1 MTDSEL
7 IAILTRKLPEE
18 LTLEETELLL
28 RRLSASP
35 ELRRK
40 LLEEIP
46 LEAYVAEAIG
56 RSRQQAPARRLP
68 AGSRKSSTA
77 ATMAL
82 GVLVVMPL
90 VALVAVVAVSLW
102 WPGGEDRPVTGESV
116 AKPKAPIAA
125 EWKPA
130 EPSKPKAREQ
140 FDKSANDVAKSSAA
154 KQIRPAPQPEGPAA
168 APPPPPPWQAAL
180 DHEGDPPPYTDIA
193 FASFEQSF
201 DVANKDDLT

>member
-18 LTLEETELLL
+18 LTLEESETLL

-56 RSRQQAPARRLP
+56 RSRQQVAAAPSAAAKSKLP
-68 AGSRKSSTA
+68 TP

-82 GVLVVMPL
+82 SALVALPL
-90 VALVAVVAVSLW
+90 VALAAVVAVGLW
-102 WPGGEDRPVTGESV
+102 PPGGADQLATNAAKGRV
-116 AKPKAPIAA
+116 AKPAVAGQAKNA
-125 EWKPA
+125 E
-130 EPSKPKAREQ
+130 SARPQ
-140 FDKSANDVAKSSAA
+140 SRDKGDKSTKTSAKAA
-154 KQIRPAPQPEGPAA
+154 AVSQTPPAGRTNRPA
-168 APPPPPPWQAAL
+168 APPPPPPWQAAM
-180 DHEGDPPPYTDIA
+180 DQQGEPPPYTDVA
-193 FASFEQSF
+193 FASFE
-201 DVANKDDLT
+201 